1 MFKQELKKGFTLIE
15 ILVAVSII
23 GFLTAISLVSLN
35 SAKEKA
41 QETASI
47 RQLDEVKK
55 ALAMFYADNGY
66 YPNTDIKGLGGVLS
80 GLNDTGKTYIPEI
93 TDNPRLFYSG
103 IGCSLGDKC
112 LNKSL
117 ILWDKDTS
125 GITGNSNQA
134 QQLCLS
140 QSKRLPTK
148 DEFNKYLEDELGSG
162 DYFYSGYDGVNL
174 DVKCI
179 RE

>member
-1 MFKQELKKGFTLIE
+1 MFNKKGFTLIE

-23 GFLTAISLVSLN
+23 GFLTTIVLVSLN

-47 RQLDEVKK
+47 KQLDEVKK

-66 YPNTDIKGLGGVLS
+66 YPEGDIKVLS
-80 GLNDTGKTYIPEI
+80 SILSGNNNDNKIYIPKISE
-93 TDNPRLFYSG
+93 NPRLFY
-103 IGCSLGDKC
+103 IGLDCNFTDKC

-117 ILWDKDTS
+117 VLWDKNIFDRVENYT
-125 GITGNSNQA
+125 IAEQI
-134 QQLCLS
+134 CLS
-140 QSKRLPTK
+140 QSKRLPTT
-148 DEFNKYLEDELGSG
+148 DEFTAHWILNGAYGSS
-162 DYFYSGYDGVNL
+162 DYFYGDNSGSNFVFRC
-174 DVKCI
+174 V